1 MNDLPYLINLP
12 PFMQRGVDIDNFS
25 LPKKI
30 TFIIKGKI
38 LSFVVKKTNGRLFCK
53 LINFFFKDT
62 NLRFENNRYVRNYRN
77 LEIYFPNK
85 RILRLVNNP
94 DLSFKRIHE
103 SYCLDSI
110 VFTEGDVVVDCGANV
125 GELNL
130 ALFLNG
136 TKIKYV
142 AFEPDKKTFECL
154 SLNCNTFDTDLY
166 NAALSNKEGQ
176 STFFLDN
183 EGGNSSLVDF
193 GTASSVSVETQT
205 LDSFEFTKIKL
216 IKIDAEGFEPEVLE
230 GCVNS
235 LKKTELISIDFGAE
249 RGENQDTTIVEVN
262 KFLYENNF
270 ELIEFSKY
278 RLIGLYRNKSI

>member
-1 MNDLPYLINLP
+1 
-12 PFMQRGVDIDNFS
+12 MQRGIDVDS
-25 LPKKI
+25 LSLAKKI
-30 TFIIKGKI
+30 VFVIKGKI
-38 LSFVVKKTNGRLFCK
+38 LALIVKKTNGQLFCK
-53 LINFFFKDT
+53 FINLFYNDS
-62 NLRFENNRYVRNYRN
+62 NLKFENDCYIKNYRN

-94 DLSFKRIHE
+94 DLSFKRIYE
-103 SYCLDSI
+103 SYCLEYVS
-110 VFTEGDVVVDCGANV
+110 FEEGDVVVDCGANV

-136 TKIKYV
+136 KKIKYI
-142 AFEPDKKTFECL
+142 AFEPDEKTFKCL
-154 SLNCNTFDTDLY
+154 SLNSEKFDTEIY
-166 NAALSNKEGQ
+166 NIALSNQEGE
-176 STFFLDN
+176 TNFFLDN

-193 GTASSVSVETQT
+193 GTTSSVSVSTRT
-205 LDSFEFTKIKL
+205 LDSFEFGKIKL

-230 GCVNS
+230 GCINS
-235 LKKTELISIDFGAE
+235 IKKTELISIDFGAE

-270 ELIEFSKY
+270 ELIKFSKY

>member
-1 MNDLPYLINLP
+1 MSHLPYLINLP
-12 PFMQRGVDIDNFS
+12 PFMQRGVDTDNFS

-62 NLRFENNRYVRNYRN
+62 NLRFENNRYVRNYKN

-94 DLSFKRIHE
+94 DLSFNRIYE
-103 SYCLDSI
+103 SYCLDS
-110 VFTEGDVVVDCGANV
+110 VAFTEGDVVVDCGANV

-136 TKIKYV
+136 IKIKYV
-142 AFEPDKKTFECL
+142 AFEPDEKTFECL
-154 SLNCNTFDTDLY
+154 SLNCNTFDTELH

-193 GTASSVSVETQT
+193 GTASSVSVLTQT
-205 LDSFEFTKIKL
+205 LDSFEFAKIKL
-216 IKIDAEGFEPEVLE
+216 IKIDAEGFEPEVLQ